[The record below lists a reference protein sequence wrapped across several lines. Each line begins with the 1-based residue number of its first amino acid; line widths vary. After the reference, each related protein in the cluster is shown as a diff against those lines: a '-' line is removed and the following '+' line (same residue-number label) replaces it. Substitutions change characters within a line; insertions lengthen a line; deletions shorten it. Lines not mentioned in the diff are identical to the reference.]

1 MTVDALGPSH
11 YTDLQ
16 GLNTLKTQ
24 ARAQDPQ
31 ALQSTAKQ
39 FETLFTK
46 MMLQS
51 MRDARLGEDIFG
63 SSAGD
68 MYQSMFDDQ
77 IALEMSRGQGIGIA
91 EMLLEQ
97 LKRGGSGG
105 ATTSHATATMAA
117 VSSPP
122 AVELRQS
129 ESIQEVPFAP
139 VASAGAGVGAV
150 AGTKEAFLE
159 SILPAARQAAE
170 ALGVSPRAVLAQ
182 AALETGWGRAVPRDS
197 DGRSSHN
204 LFGIKANERWNGP
217 RVDQMTT
224 EYVGGVAQRQVESF
238 RAYASPAESIADHAR
253 LLARSPRYAAVR
265 GTGDDIA
272 AYGSALQQ
280 GGYATD
286 PNYARKLE
294 AVASTVDRILAR
306 RNT

>member
-1 MTVDALGPSH
+1 MTVDAIGPSN
-11 YTDLQ
+11 YTDVQ
-16 GLNTLKTQ
+16 GLNTLRTQ
-24 ARAQDPQ
+24 ARAQDPE
-31 ALQSTAKQ
+31 ALRSTAKQ
-39 FETLFTK
+39 FETIFTK

-77 IALEMSRGQGIGIA
+77 IALEMSQGKGIGIA

-97 LKRGGSGG
+97 LKRGGSPSLP
-105 ATTSHATATMAA
+105 TTQG
-117 VSSPP
+117 VSSTPINT
-122 AVELRQS
+122 S
-129 ESIQEVPFAP
+129 
-139 VASAGAGVGAV
+139 SAKPGSR
-150 AGTKEAFLE
+150 EAFLE

-170 ALGVSPRAVLAQ
+170 TLGVSTKAVLAQ
-182 AALETGWGRAVPRDS
+182 AALETGWGRAVPRAA

-204 LFGIKANERWNGP
+204 LFGIKANERWSGP
-217 RVDQMTT
+217 RVDQLTT
-224 EYVGGVAQRQVESF
+224 EFVNGTPQRQVESF
-238 RAYASPAESIADHAR
+238 RAYSSPAESIADHAR

-272 AYGSALQQ
+272 AYGAALQQ

-286 PNYARKLE
+286 PQYAKKLE
-294 AVASTVDRILAR
+294 AVAEAVDRLLAG

>member
-1 MTVDALGPSH
+1 MTIDAIGPSN
-11 YTDLQ
+11 YTDVQ
-16 GLNTLKTQ
+16 GLNTLRTQ
-24 ARAQDPQ
+24 ARAQDPE
-31 ALQSTAKQ
+31 ALRSTAKQ
-39 FETLFTK
+39 FETIFTK

-97 LKRGGSGG
+97 LKRS
-105 ATTSHATATMAA
+105 
-117 VSSPP
+117 SSPTP
-122 AVELRQS
+122 APTSTPTLTPLTTAATSQTVD
-129 ESIQEVPFAP
+129 PTAFNTN
-139 VASAGAGVGAV
+139 SAKPGSR
-150 AGTKEAFLE
+150 EAFIE

-170 ALGVSPRAVLAQ
+170 TLGVSTKAVLAQ
-182 AALETGWGRAVPRDS
+182 AALETGWGRSVPRAA

-204 LFGIKANERWNGP
+204 LFGIKANERWSGP
-217 RVDQMTT
+217 RVEQLTT
-224 EYVGGVAQRQVESF
+224 EFVNGTPQRQVESF
-238 RAYASPAESIADHAR
+238 RAYSSPAESIADHAR

-265 GTGDDIA
+265 DTGDNIA
-272 AYGSALQQ
+272 AYGAALQQ

-286 PNYARKLE
+286 PQYAKKLE
-294 AVASTVDRILAR
+294 AVAQTVDRLLAG

>member
-1 MTVDALGPSH
+1 MTIDAIGPSN
-11 YTDLQ
+11 YTDVQ
-16 GLNTLKTQ
+16 GLNTLRTQ
-24 ARAQDPQ
+24 ARAQDPE
-31 ALQSTAKQ
+31 ALRSTAKQ
-39 FETLFTK
+39 FETIFTK

-97 LKRGGSGG
+97 LKRS
-105 ATTSHATATMAA
+105 
-117 VSSPP
+117 SSPTP
-122 AVELRQS
+122 APTSTPTLTPLTTAATSQTVD
-129 ESIQEVPFAP
+129 PTAFNTN
-139 VASAGAGVGAV
+139 SAKPGSR
-150 AGTKEAFLE
+150 EAFIE

-170 ALGVSPRAVLAQ
+170 TLGVSTKAVLAQ
-182 AALETGWGRAVPRDS
+182 AALETGWGRSVPRAA

-204 LFGIKANERWNGP
+204 LFGIKANERWSGP
-217 RVDQMTT
+217 RVEQLTT
-224 EYVGGVAQRQVESF
+224 EFVNGTPQRQVESF
-238 RAYASPAESIADHAR
+238 RAYSSSAESIADHAR

-265 GTGDDIA
+265 DTGDNIA
-272 AYGSALQQ
+272 AYGAALQQ

-286 PNYARKLE
+286 PQYAKKLE
-294 AVASTVDRILAR
+294 AVAQTVDRLLAG

>member
-1 MTVDALGPSH
+1 MTVDAIGPSN
-11 YTDLQ
+11 YTDVQ
-16 GLNTLKTQ
+16 GLNTLRTQ
-24 ARAQDPQ
+24 ARAQDPE
-31 ALQSTAKQ
+31 ALRSTAKQ
-39 FETLFTK
+39 FETIFTK

-77 IALEMSRGQGIGIA
+77 IALEMSQGKGIGIA

-97 LKRGGSGG
+97 LKRGGSPSLP
-105 ATTSHATATMAA
+105 TTQG
-117 VSSPP
+117 VSST
-122 AVELRQS
+122 AINTS
-129 ESIQEVPFAP
+129 
-139 VASAGAGVGAV
+139 SAKPGSR
-150 AGTKEAFLE
+150 EAFLE

-170 ALGVSPRAVLAQ
+170 TLGVSTKAVLAQ
-182 AALETGWGRAVPRDS
+182 AALETGWGRAVPRAA

-217 RVDQMTT
+217 RVDQLTT
-224 EYVGGVAQRQVESF
+224 EFVNGTPQRQVESF
-238 RAYASPAESIADHAR
+238 RAYSSPAESIADHAR
-253 LLARSPRYAAVR
+253 LLGRSPRYAAVR

-272 AYGSALQQ
+272 AYGAALQQ

-286 PNYARKLE
+286 PQYAKKLE
-294 AVASTVDRILAR
+294 AVAETVDRLLAG

>member
-1 MTVDALGPSH
+1 MTVDAIGPSH
-11 YTDLQ
+11 YTDVQ
-16 GLNTLKTQ
+16 GLNTLRTQ
-24 ARAQDPQ
+24 ARAQDPE
-31 ALQSTAKQ
+31 ALRSTAKQ
-39 FETLFTK
+39 FETIFTK

-97 LKRGGSGG
+97 LKRGGTPTPASPS
-105 ATTSHATATMAA
+105 ASTPIPSYSTTRA
-117 VSSPP
+117 VDPTT
-122 AVELRQS
+122 LNTN
-129 ESIQEVPFAP
+129 
-139 VASAGAGVGAV
+139 AGKPGSR
-150 AGTKEAFLE
+150 EAFIE

-170 ALGVSPRAVLAQ
+170 KLGVSTKAVLAQ
-182 AALETGWGRAVPRDS
+182 AALETGWGRSIPRAA

-204 LFGIKANERWNGP
+204 LFGIKANERWSGP
-217 RVDQMTT
+217 RVDQLTT
-224 EYVGGVAQRQVESF
+224 EFVDGAPQRQVESF
-238 RAYASPAESIADHAR
+238 RAYSSPAESIADHAR

-272 AYGSALQQ
+272 AYGAALQQ

-286 PNYARKLE
+286 PQYAQKLE
-294 AVASTVDRILAR
+294 AVAETVDRLLAG

>member
-1 MTVDALGPSH
+1 MSVDALGPSH

-16 GLNTLKTQ
+16 GLNTLRAQ
-24 ARAQDPQ
+24 ARAQDPE
-31 ALQSTAKQ
+31 ALRATAKQ

-91 EMLLEQ
+91 DMLLEQ
-97 LKRGGSGG
+97 LQRGRSGG
-105 ATTSHATATMAA
+105 MATASSTTTVPGTAA
-117 VSSPP
+117 VSLGPS
-122 AVELRQS
+122 
-129 ESIQEVPFAP
+129 AP
-139 VASAGAGVGAV
+139 VQAVPPEPSAQVGSKA
-150 AGTKEAFLE
+150 AFIE
-159 SILPAARQAAE
+159 SILPAARKAAE

-182 AALETGWGRAVPRDS
+182 AALETGWGRAIPRGS

-204 LFGIKANERWNGP
+204 LFGIKANERWSGP

-253 LLARSPRYAAVR
+253 LLARSSRYAAVR

-294 AVASTVDRILAR
+294 AVADTVDRILAG

>member
-1 MTVDALGPSH
+1 MTVDAIGPSH
-11 YTDLQ
+11 YTDVQ
-16 GLNTLKTQ
+16 GLNTLRTQ
-24 ARAQDPQ
+24 ARAQDPE
-31 ALQSTAKQ
+31 ALRSTAKQ
-39 FETLFTK
+39 FETIFTK

-97 LKRGGSGG
+97 LKRGGSP
-105 ATTSHATATMAA
+105 TPLSTPPTSLPTPH
-117 VSSPP
+117 
-122 AVELRQS
+122 
-129 ESIQEVPFAP
+129 
-139 VASAGAGVGAV
+139 GVGSTVINSTAINST
-150 AGTKEAFLE
+150 AINTGSAKPGSREAFLE

-170 ALGVSPRAVLAQ
+170 TLGVSTKAVLAQ
-182 AALETGWGRAVPRDS
+182 AALETGWGRSVPRAA

-204 LFGIKANERWNGP
+204 LFGIKANERWSGP
-217 RVDQMTT
+217 RVEQLTT
-224 EYVGGVAQRQVESF
+224 EFVNGVPQRQVESF
-238 RAYASPAESIADHAR
+238 RAYSSPAESIADHAR
-253 LLARSPRYAAVR
+253 LLARSPRYADVR

-272 AYGSALQQ
+272 AYGAALQR

-286 PNYARKLE
+286 PRYAQKLE
-294 AVASTVDRILAR
+294 AVAETVDRLLAG

>member
-1 MTVDALGPSH
+1 MSVDALGPSH
-11 YTDLQ
+11 YTDVQ

-24 ARAQDPQ
+24 AREQDPQ
-31 ALQSTAKQ
+31 ALRATAKQ
-39 FETLFTK
+39 FETIFTK

-97 LKRGGSGG
+97 LKRS
-105 ATTSHATATMAA
+105 
-117 VSSPP
+117 SSPTP
-122 AVELRQS
+122 APTSTPTLTPLTTAATSQTVD
-129 ESIQEVPFAP
+129 PTAFNTN
-139 VASAGAGVGAV
+139 SAKPGSR
-150 AGTKEAFLE
+150 EAFIE

-170 ALGVSPRAVLAQ
+170 TLGVSTKAVLAQ
-182 AALETGWGRAVPRDS
+182 AALETGWGRSVPRAA

-204 LFGIKANERWNGP
+204 LFGIKANERWSGP
-217 RVDQMTT
+217 RVEQLTT
-224 EYVGGVAQRQVESF
+224 EFVNGTPQRQVESF
-238 RAYASPAESIADHAR
+238 RAYSSSAESIADHAR

-265 GTGDDIA
+265 DTGDNIA
-272 AYGSALQQ
+272 AYGAALQQ

-286 PNYARKLE
+286 PQYAKKLE
-294 AVASTVDRILAR
+294 AVAQTVDRLLAG

>member
-1 MTVDALGPSH
+1 MTVDAIGPSH
-11 YTDLQ
+11 YTDVQ
-16 GLNTLKTQ
+16 GLNTLRTQ
-24 ARAQDPQ
+24 VRAQDPE
-31 ALQSTAKQ
+31 ALRSTAKQ
-39 FETLFTK
+39 FETIFTK

-97 LKRGGSGG
+97 LKRGGSP
-105 ATTSHATATMAA
+105 TSLST
-117 VSSPP
+117 PP
-122 AVELRQS
+122 TSLPTPQ
-129 ESIQEVPFAP
+129 
-139 VASAGAGVGAV
+139 GVGSTVINSTAINST
-150 AGTKEAFLE
+150 AINSGSAKPGSREAFLE
-159 SILPAARQAAE
+159 SILPAAREAAE
-170 ALGVSPRAVLAQ
+170 TLGVSTKAVLAQ
-182 AALETGWGRAVPRDS
+182 AALETGWGRSIPRAA

-204 LFGIKANERWNGP
+204 LFGIKANERWSGP
-217 RVDQMTT
+217 RVDQLTT
-224 EYVGGVAQRQVESF
+224 EFVDGAPQRQVESF
-238 RAYASPAESIADHAR
+238 RAYSSPAESIADHAR

-272 AYGSALQQ
+272 AYGAALQQ

-286 PNYARKLE
+286 PQYAQKLE
-294 AVASTVDRILAR
+294 AVAETVDRLLAG

>member
-1 MTVDALGPSH
+1 MTVDAIGPSH
-11 YTDLQ
+11 YTDVQ
-16 GLNTLKTQ
+16 GLNTLRTQ
-24 ARAQDPQ
+24 ARAQDPE
-31 ALQSTAKQ
+31 ALRSTAKQ
-39 FETLFTK
+39 FETIFTK

-97 LKRGGSGG
+97 LKRGGSP
-105 ATTSHATATMAA
+105 TPLSTPP
-117 VSSPP
+117 SSLPTP
-122 AVELRQS
+122 Q
-129 ESIQEVPFAP
+129 
-139 VASAGAGVGAV
+139 GVGSTVINSTAINTGS
-150 AGTKEAFLE
+150 AKPGSREAFLE

-170 ALGVSPRAVLAQ
+170 TLGVSTKAVLAQ
-182 AALETGWGRAVPRDS
+182 AALETGWGRSVPRAA

-204 LFGIKANERWNGP
+204 LFGIKANERWSGP
-217 RVDQMTT
+217 RVEQLTT
-224 EYVGGVAQRQVESF
+224 EFVNGTPQRQVESF
-238 RAYASPAESIADHAR
+238 RAYSSPAESIADHAR
-253 LLARSPRYAAVR
+253 LLARSPRYADVR

-272 AYGSALQQ
+272 AYGAALQR

-286 PNYARKLE
+286 PRYAQKLE
-294 AVASTVDRILAR
+294 AVAETVDRLLAG

>member
-1 MTVDALGPSH
+1 MTVDAIGPSN
-11 YTDLQ
+11 YTDVH
-16 GLNTLKTQ
+16 GLNTLRTQ
-24 ARAQDPQ
+24 ARAQDPE
-31 ALQSTAKQ
+31 ALRSTAKQ
-39 FETLFTK
+39 FETIFTK

-77 IALEMSRGQGIGIA
+77 IALEMSQGKGIGIA

-97 LKRGGSGG
+97 LKRGGSPSLP
-105 ATTSHATATMAA
+105 TTQGVSSAA
-117 VSSPP
+117 VNTSSAKPGS
-122 AVELRQS
+122 R
-129 ESIQEVPFAP
+129 
-139 VASAGAGVGAV
+139 
-150 AGTKEAFLE
+150 EAFLE

-170 ALGVSPRAVLAQ
+170 TLGVSTKAVLAQ
-182 AALETGWGRAVPRDS
+182 AALETGWGRAVPRAA

-204 LFGIKANERWNGP
+204 LFGIKANERWSGP
-217 RVDQMTT
+217 RVDQLTT
-224 EYVGGVAQRQVESF
+224 EFVNGTPQRQVESF
-238 RAYASPAESIADHAR
+238 RAYSSPAESIADHAR

-272 AYGSALQQ
+272 AYGAALQQ

-286 PNYARKLE
+286 PQYAKKLE
-294 AVASTVDRILAR
+294 AVAEAVDRLLAG

>member
-1 MTVDALGPSH
+1 MTVDTIGPSH
-11 YTDLQ
+11 YTDVQ
-16 GLNTLKTQ
+16 GLNTLRTQ
-24 ARAQDPQ
+24 ARAQDPE
-31 ALQSTAKQ
+31 ALRSTAKQ
-39 FETLFTK
+39 FETIFTK

-97 LKRGGSGG
+97 LKRGGSP
-105 ATTSHATATMAA
+105 TPLSTPPTSLPTPH
-117 VSSPP
+117 
-122 AVELRQS
+122 
-129 ESIQEVPFAP
+129 
-139 VASAGAGVGAV
+139 GVGSTAINST
-150 AGTKEAFLE
+150 AINSTAINTSSAKPGSREAFLE

-170 ALGVSPRAVLAQ
+170 TLGVSTKAVLAQ
-182 AALETGWGRAVPRDS
+182 AALETGWGRSVPRAA

-204 LFGIKANERWNGP
+204 LFGIKANERWSGP
-217 RVDQMTT
+217 RVEQLTT
-224 EYVGGVAQRQVESF
+224 EFVNGVPQRQVESF
-238 RAYASPAESIADHAR
+238 RAYSSPAESIADHAR
-253 LLARSPRYAAVR
+253 LLARSPRYADVR

-272 AYGSALQQ
+272 AYGAALQR

-286 PNYARKLE
+286 PRYAQKLE
-294 AVASTVDRILAR
+294 AVAETVDRLLAG

>member
-1 MTVDALGPSH
+1 MTVDAIGPSH
-11 YTDLQ
+11 YTDVQ
-16 GLNTLKTQ
+16 GLNTLRTQ
-24 ARAQDPQ
+24 ARAQDPE
-31 ALQSTAKQ
+31 ALRSTAKQ
-39 FETLFTK
+39 FETIFTK

-97 LKRGGSGG
+97 LKRGGSP
-105 ATTSHATATMAA
+105 TPLSTPPTSLPT
-117 VSSPP
+117 P
-122 AVELRQS
+122 Q
-129 ESIQEVPFAP
+129 
-139 VASAGAGVGAV
+139 GVGSTAISST
-150 AGTKEAFLE
+150 AINSTAINTGSAKPGSREAFLE

-170 ALGVSPRAVLAQ
+170 TLGVSTKAVLAQ
-182 AALETGWGRAVPRDS
+182 AALETGWGRSVPRAA

-204 LFGIKANERWNGP
+204 LFGIKANERWSGP
-217 RVDQMTT
+217 RVEQLTT
-224 EYVGGVAQRQVESF
+224 EFVNGVPQRQVESF
-238 RAYASPAESIADHAR
+238 RAYSSPAESIADHAR
-253 LLARSPRYAAVR
+253 LLARSPRYADVR

-272 AYGSALQQ
+272 AYGAALQR

-286 PNYARKLE
+286 PRYAQKLE
-294 AVASTVDRILAR
+294 AVAETVDRLLAG

>member
-1 MTVDALGPSH
+1 MTVDAIGPSN
-11 YTDLQ
+11 YTDVQ
-16 GLNTLKTQ
+16 GLNTLRTQ
-24 ARAQDPQ
+24 ARAQDPE
-31 ALQSTAKQ
+31 ALRSTAKQ
-39 FETLFTK
+39 FETIFTK

-77 IALEMSRGQGIGIA
+77 IALEMSQGKGIGIA

-97 LKRGGSGG
+97 LKRGGSPSL
-105 ATTSHATATMAA
+105 ATTQG
-117 VSSPP
+117 VSST
-122 AVELRQS
+122 AINTS
-129 ESIQEVPFAP
+129 
-139 VASAGAGVGAV
+139 SAKPGSR
-150 AGTKEAFLE
+150 EAFLE

-170 ALGVSPRAVLAQ
+170 TLGVSTKAVLAQ
-182 AALETGWGRAVPRDS
+182 AALETGWGRAVPRAA

-204 LFGIKANERWNGP
+204 LFGIKANERWSGP
-217 RVDQMTT
+217 RVDQLTT
-224 EYVGGVAQRQVESF
+224 EFVNGTPQRQVESF
-238 RAYASPAESIADHAR
+238 RAYSSPAESIADHAR

-272 AYGSALQQ
+272 AYGAALQQ

-286 PNYARKLE
+286 PQYAKKLE
-294 AVASTVDRILAR
+294 AVAEAVDRLLAG